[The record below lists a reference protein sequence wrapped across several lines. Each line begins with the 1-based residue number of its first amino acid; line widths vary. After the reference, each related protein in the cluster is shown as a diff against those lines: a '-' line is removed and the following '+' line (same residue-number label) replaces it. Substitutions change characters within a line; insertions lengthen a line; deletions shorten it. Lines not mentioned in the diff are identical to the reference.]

1 MEEKTG
7 AILPYNN
14 IQKKNFKHFKLI
26 EPKDSSLK
34 SLREILLYWYT
45 HNSKISYHLLGKC
58 QNQLYVVL
66 ISRS

>member
-34 SLREILLYWYT
+34 SLREILLY
-45 HNSKISYHLLGKC
+45 
-58 QNQLYVVL
+58 
-66 ISRS
+66 